1 MSQVVLSPMNLNVAP
16 FQPEFFA
23 ESAQTVMAG
32 GTRAGFFFWCF
43 TFRQQYISLIVFFCN
58 MHTCYQ
64 GLGNK
69 SPSVDSTFVLSNLS
83 DFDQLA
89 VVKHLDAIYERVNFV
104 IGPGS
109 SVIEPL
115 DGCHKYY
122 LKPKILC
129 VSPEFD

>member
-1 MSQVVLSPMNLNVAP
+1 MS
-16 FQPEFFA
+16 
-23 ESAQTVMAG
+23 
-32 GTRAGFFFWCF
+32 RAWKP
-43 TFRQQYISLIVFFCN
+43 L
-58 MHTCYQ
+58 
-64 GLGNK
+64 
-69 SPSVDSTFVLSNLS
+69 PSVDSTFVLSNSS

-122 LKPKILC
+122 FETKNSLC
-129 VSPEFD
+129 FSEV